1 MDREN
6 REVTALV
13 KADAN
18 LPVATKKTVGYWLRV
33 ANGYKTAFSVLC
45 FVLAVFLVIFT
56 VLSARSFAYD
66 SLFYF
71 GKDVAN
77 LISLANDDD
86 RVIYYDYKGESA
98 RPAAYRGGVAVAH
111 AAGVDIY
118 AASGELLLAV
128 EESRDCAMPRISVS
142 RDYLAFYDFGGNSF
156 CVCNSY
162 TKLYEGQTE
171 HPIYGAFVSDAGYVS
186 LITGSDPSPAADAP
200 FYLSEVLVYDA
211 NFNLVQHFGR
221 ATATVSAAIS
231 ENGRTV
237 TLVGADAS
245 GTVVDVYTVGDED
258 PLSTTRLSGFP
269 LAAGY
274 TASNKLAVLT
284 DTACYTLSTAGK
296 LYDTVSYEGASL
308 AAYSIDEKGIA
319 LALEVDRLLT
329 SYRVLVLDKKGNIKS
344 DAQSPHRVSSIA
356 LSDDHVWLLGGNEI
370 SCFAR
375 RGEVSFKSREV
386 SEGALGIA
394 ALDDRTARVMF
405 PAQALDLQA
414 TE

>member
-18 LPVATKKTVGYWLRV
+18 LPVATKQTVGYWLRV
-33 ANGYKTAFSVLC
+33 ANGYKAAFSVLC

-86 RVIYYDYKGESA
+86 RVIYYDYEGESA
-98 RPAAYRGGVAVAH
+98 RPAVYRGGVAVAH

-128 EESRDCAMPRISVS
+128 KESRDCAMPRIAVS
-142 RDYLAFYDFGGNSF
+142 RDYLVFYDFGGNFFS
-156 CVCNSY
+156 VCNSY

-171 HPIYGAFVSDAGYVS
+171 HPIYGVFVSDAGYVS
-186 LITGSDPSPAADAP
+186 LITGSDPSPAADEP
-200 FYLSEVLVYDA
+200 FYLSEVLIYDS

-221 ATATVSAAIS
+221 ATATVSAVIS
-231 ENGRTV
+231 KNGRTV
-237 TLVGADAS
+237 TLVGAGAS
-245 GTVVDVYTVGDED
+245 GTVVDVYTIGDGD
-258 PLSTTRLSGFP
+258 PLSTSSLPGFP

-284 DTACYTLSTAGK
+284 DTACHTLSTAGK
-296 LYDTVSYEGASL
+296 LYDTVSYDGASL
-308 AAYSIDEKGIA
+308 AAYSIDENGIA
-319 LALEVDRLLT
+319 LALEVDRLQAQ
-329 SYRVLVLDKKGNIKS
+329 YRVLALDKKGNIRS

-356 LSDDHVWLLGGNEI
+356 LSDDHVWLLGDGEV
-370 SCFAR
+370 SCLAR
-375 RGEVSFKSREV
+375 RGEGAFESRAV
-386 SEGALGIA
+386 TEGALGIA
-394 ALDDRTARVMF
+394 VLDDSTARVLF
-405 PAQALDLQA
+405 PAQALDLKV